1 MIGVE
6 ERMVFS
12 PDWVTILF
20 LIVVLLL
27 AAIKYNFNDRL
38 SAMMS
43 LIYSEKYFT
52 EYAKTKPVLF
62 NGYNILFFF
71 VFFITF
77 SLLIYYGLNAFLNPV
92 FLIDLTYFGK
102 ILLGLFIFLIFR
114 IATGALLSIVFEVKE
129 DYMLFSLVKI
139 SNLYFISIF
148 TLPILLLV
156 AYANT
161 KYYKILIGL
170 AIGFALIL
178 FLVRYFRALQNDRI
192 NFTSIFYL
200 FLYLC
205 ALEIA
210 PFILVYKLI
219 VS

>member
-1 MIGVE
+1 MGAE
-6 ERMVFS
+6 ERIVFS
-12 PDWVTILF
+12 PDWITILF

-27 AAIKYNFNDRL
+27 AVIKYQFNDRL
-38 SAMMS
+38 SAMMT

-62 NGYNILFFF
+62 NGYNILFFL

-77 SLLIYYGLNAFLNPV
+77 SLLIFYGLNAFLNPI
-92 FLIDLTYFGK
+92 FLIDLTYFSK

-114 IATGALLSIVFEVKE
+114 IAIGALLSVVFEVKE
-129 DYMLFSLVKI
+129 DYILFSLVKI

-156 AYANT
+156 AYADT
-161 KYYKILIGL
+161 KYYKILIGI
-170 AIGFALIL
+170 AIGFTVIL
-178 FLVRYFRALQNDRI
+178 FLVRYFRALQNDRF

-210 PFILVYKLI
+210 PFLLVYKLI

>member
-12 PDWVTILF
+12 PDWVTVFF
-20 LIVVLLL
+20 LIAIVMIAV
-27 AAIKYNFNDRL
+27 IKYHFNDRL

-52 EYAKTKPVLF
+52 EYSKAKPVLF
-62 NGYNILFFF
+62 NGYNILFFI

-77 SLLIYYGLNAFLNPV
+77 SLLIYYGLNAFVNNAFHV
-92 FLIDLTYFGK
+92 DLAYFSK
-102 ILLGLFIFLIFR
+102 ILLGLITFLIFR
-114 IATGALLSIVFEVKE
+114 MALGAFLAFIFEVKE
-129 DYMLFSLVKI
+129 EYILFSLVKI
-139 SNLYFISIF
+139 SNLYLISIF

-161 KYYKILIGL
+161 QHYKILIGL
-170 AIGFALIL
+170 AIVSTIIL
-178 FLVRYFRALQNDRI
+178 VLVRYYRSLQNDRI
-192 NFTSIFYL
+192 DFTSIFYL

>member
-1 MIGVE
+1 MIGLE